1 MGKTFIEQKGSRH
14 LREIGQ
20 ITPRSKMMDLASK
33 LDDVI
38 LLGRGDPDLD
48 TPLNICEAAKKA
60 IDNKATHYSHIRGM
74 IELRQAIASKL
85 KRDNNLDYDPE
96 REILV
101 TCGAQEAV
109 FLTLL
114 GILNPGDEVLVGEP
128 RYNAYD
134 EAIQM
139 VGGVPKVIDCYA
151 DENFLITPE
160 RLRASITPKTKAL
173 SLVNPGNPA
182 GFYSPEQIREL
193 AEVVKEANILVISDE
208 IYENIIFDDTP
219 HLSFASILGM
229 KERTIT
235 INGPSKSYAMT
246 GWRCGY
252 LAAPAPFCEMLTEAA
267 HTLAICCPMMTQYAV
282 IEAYNGP
289 QNSLI
294 EHRNIYKDRRN
305 IMWDTLKKLN
315 LECIPP
321 RAGFYIFFDVR
332 STGLSP
338 EDFCMKLLEEEKVLI
353 FPGSL
358 FQDRS
363 NRFARISLLAPTE
376 RIKEAASRIER
387 FVKKYQQKKAGN

>member
-1 MGKTFIEQKGSRH
+1 MGKTFIERKGSIH
-14 LREIGQ
+14 LRPIGEV
-20 ITPRSKMMDLASK
+20 TPRTKMMDLASK

-48 TPLNICEAAKKA
+48 TPLHISEAAKKA
-60 IDNKATHYSHIRGM
+60 IDEKKTHYSHIRGL
-74 IELRQAIASKL
+74 IELRQAIADKL
-85 KRDNNLDYDPE
+85 KRDNNLNYDPE
-96 REILV
+96 NEILV

-114 GILNPGDEVLVGEP
+114 GIINPGDEVLVGEP

-134 EAIQM
+134 EAIMM
-139 VGGVPKVIDCYA
+139 VGGVPKVIECFA
-151 DENFLITPE
+151 EENFLITPD
-160 RLRASITPKTKAL
+160 RLRAAITPKTKAV
-173 SLVNPGNPA
+173 SIVNPGNPA
-182 GFYSPEQIREL
+182 GFYEPDQVRAL
-193 AEVVKEANILVISDE
+193 AEVIKEKDILVISDE
-208 IYENIIFDDTP
+208 IYENIIFDGTP
-219 HLSFASILGM
+219 HLSFASIPGM

-289 QNSLI
+289 QDSL
-294 EHRNIYKDRRN
+294 EEQREIYKYRRD
-305 IMWDTLKKLN
+305 IMWDTFKKLG
-315 LECIPP
+315 LECVPP

-332 STGLSP
+332 STGYSP
-338 EDFCMKLLEEEKVLI
+338 EEFCMKLLEEEKVLV

-363 NRFARISLLAPTE
+363 NRFARVSLLAPTE
-376 RIKEAASRIER
+376 RIEEAARRIER
-387 FVKKYQQKKAGN
+387 FVKNHRK